1 MYRGGIS
8 SHSDLLTA
16 LSIDTTNKIFN
27 KSISAQFENCA
38 YLQLKRRIDAP
49 PKNKIAFVAYFKP
62 VNVTGDADTDTL
74 DNYTYSFTC
83 RSYNNNDIATN
94 TARTIAA
101 TSSSLVLDEETGWY
115 RTLIYIDTISQGSSY
130 LKITFSV
137 QFKNSSNSNINCSG
151 KMLFGGLITEY
162 FD

>member
-1 MYRGGIS
+1 M
-8 SHSDLLTA
+8 
-16 LSIDTTNKIFN
+16 
-27 KSISAQFENCA
+27 
-38 YLQLKRRIDAP
+38 QLKRRIDAP
-49 PKNKIAFVAYFKP
+49 QKNKIAFVAYFKP
-62 VNVTGDADTDTL
+62 VGIAGDEDTL